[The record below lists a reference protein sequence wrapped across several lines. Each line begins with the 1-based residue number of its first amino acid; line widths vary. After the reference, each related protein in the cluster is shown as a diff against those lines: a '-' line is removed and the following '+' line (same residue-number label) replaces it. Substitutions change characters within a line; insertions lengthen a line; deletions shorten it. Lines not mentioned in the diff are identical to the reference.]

1 MREVQEVPTG
11 LRYYSLGIV
20 TKTKPEDTD
29 YIMVKPI
36 EVMPMSSGK
45 IDDEDEEVAETHEH
59 ESEIEDASGVVRGEK
74 VFSEE
79 AIVAKWIRL
88 GSSQRISSDDVVEG
102 ETVRIFRYGETEQ
115 YYWSPCM
122 REPTIRGKEHVLYAW
137 SNVEGGGRGEE
148 SFDKDSSYWI
158 EVSTRDKHV
167 RLHTSMNDGE
177 PFSYDITLDTAS
189 GVFSIDDN
197 DGNSMVLDSGAG
209 KMTFNLVNEFEINCP
224 KFTFNGESFVS
235 NASEAVEN
243 NSPRTSHSG
252 EVETEG
258 STTTNGLVSG
268 VGGAGGRAASFNGSI
283 NVVGSINGS
292 ANIDVS
298 GNISAGGIVSG
309 SNI

>member
-1 MREVQEVPTG
+1 MRQTAQIPTG
-11 LRYYSLGIV
+11 LRYFSLGIV
-20 TKTKPEDTD
+20 TQTKPEDTD
-29 YIMVKPI
+29 YIKVSPI
-36 EVMPMSSGK
+36 EVMPLASGELK
-45 IDDEDEEVAETHEH
+45 DQEVEREG
-59 ESEIEDASGVVRGEK
+59 ELEDAKGVPRSEK
-74 VFSEE
+74 AVSESSL
-79 AIVAKWIRL
+79 IAKWIRL
-88 GSSQRISSDDVVEG
+88 GSSQRQTSDDVVEG
-102 ETVRIFRYGETEQ
+102 ETVRIFRFGETDQ
-115 YYWSPCM
+115 YFWSPCM
-122 REPTIRGKEHVLYAW
+122 REPTIRGKEHVLYLW
-137 SNVEGGGRGEE
+137 SNLDRTG
-148 SFDKDSSYWI
+148 SFGQSASKDNSYWL

-197 DGNSMVLDSGAG
+197 DGNSMVLDSAAG
-209 KMTFNLVNEFEINCP
+209 KMTFNLVNVFEINCP

-258 STTTNGLVSG
+258 STTTNGLISG
-268 VGGAGGRAASFNGSI
+268 VGGAGGGAASFNGAI
-283 NVVGSINGS
+283 NVDGDISGS

-298 GNISAGGIVSG
+298 GNIAAGGMVSG